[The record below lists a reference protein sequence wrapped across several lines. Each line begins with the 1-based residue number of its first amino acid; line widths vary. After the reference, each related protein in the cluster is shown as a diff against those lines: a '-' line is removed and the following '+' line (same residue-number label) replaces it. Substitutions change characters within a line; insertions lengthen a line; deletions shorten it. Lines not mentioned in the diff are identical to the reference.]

1 MKKEIKYQ
9 IISVALFL
17 VAIGIAII
25 ARRGPQPANFFSPE
39 ANFQIGMGMLF
50 GLFMFSSLF
59 LAGTRMYILYMNKQG
74 YTYNPKA
81 G

>member
-9 IISVALFL
+9 VIVVALFL
-17 VAIGIAII
+17 VAICIAII
-25 ARRGPQPANFFSPE
+25 ARRGPQPTSLFSPE
-39 ANFQIGMGMLF
+39 VNFQIGMGMLF
-50 GLFMFSSLF
+50 GLFMFTSLF

-74 YTYNPKA
+74 YTYKPKE